1 MNVVPNQTIILGLQ
15 VFLDHRSLSSIDQK
29 FLMTPPPPPTPHPP
43 FFDLSRPLEVICMSS
58 ETYSSS
64 FVLLYFCLLFG
75 HLSSCKFIFVQFHL
89 SIFFSF
95 TGRYWAVALD
105 GLRSSVCNSKHLNSP
120 LEVDFDEIFY
130 VILH

>member
-1 MNVVPNQTIILGLQ
+1 
-15 VFLDHRSLSSIDQK
+15 
-29 FLMTPPPPPTPHPP
+29 MTPPPPPTPHPP

-95 TGRYWAVALD
+95 TGQFWAGVLD
-105 GLRSSVCNSKHLNSP
+105 GPRKSK
-120 LEVDFDEIFY
+120 I
-130 VILH
+130 ILVHP